1 MIKLDKN
8 SSFFF
13 SYFENFEN
21 IFINEKKKRKGKN
34 FVLPQMLIARQ
45 KENEIEEDAGCF
57 LQRSM
62 LLRGNLETDDL

>member
-1 MIKLDKN
+1 MK
-8 SSFFF
+8 
-13 SYFENFEN
+13 
-21 IFINEKKKRKGKN
+21 KKKRKGKN